1 MKDLPIEDRIKMA
14 HSIKIESAK
23 RNKLDLK
30 VSWCDVHGKEQSQR
44 FSVSA
49 GSIIEFQKNLFFYFL
64 TGGAWGAGVFIVIIY
79 VILWIIQ
86 ILSAAS
92 YCKQW
97 NRAVAEGVIP
107 W

>member
-30 VSWCDVHGKEQSQR
+30 VSWRDVHGEEQSQR

-49 GSIIEFQKNLFFYFL
+49 GSIIEF
-64 TGGAWGAGVFIVIIY
+64 
-79 VILWIIQ
+79 
-86 ILSAAS
+86 
-92 YCKQW
+92 
-97 NRAVAEGVIP
+97 
-107 W
+107 